1 MINTALK
8 LTDMQN
14 MHNTLEQFIQED
26 LHPVSKLIY
35 LYLEAKYY
43 KSGRCFPRQATI
55 ARDMKICR
63 RSVAK
68 HLRELKDRGFI
79 RSRRLSSTCEYYP
92 VYDVSRGAYINKS
105 IISKSNIDISRK
117 ISKISTNLGKRS
129 SYFYKSKLP
138 DIKKGVVKTRK
149 EKSELENFLNKM
161 DNEDRSKFL
170 KGWIESGEED
180 WKKFLAHNQ

>member
-1 MINTALK
+1 
-8 LTDMQN
+8 MQN

-68 HLRELKDRGFI
+68 HLRELKDRGFM
-79 RSRRLSSTCEYYP
+79 
-92 VYDVSRGAYINKS
+92 
-105 IISKSNIDISRK
+105 
-117 ISKISTNLGKRS
+117 
-129 SYFYKSKLP
+129 F
-138 DIKKGVVKTRK
+138 
-149 EKSELENFLNKM
+149 
-161 DNEDRSKFL
+161 
-170 KGWIESGEED
+170 
-180 WKKFLAHNQ
+180 

>member
-1 MINTALK
+1 
-8 LTDMQN
+8 
-14 MHNTLEQFIQED
+14 MHNTLEQFVQED

-55 ARDMKICR
+55 ARDMKISR

-68 HLRELKDRGFI
+68 HIRELKDKNFI
-79 RSRRLSSTCEYYP
+79 TSKRLSSTCQYYP
-92 VYDVSRGAYINKS
+92 VYDVSRGAYINKVS
-105 IISKSNIDISRK
+105 ISNNNISRH
-117 ISKISTNLGKRS
+117 ISKISSNLGKRS
-129 SYFYKSKLP
+129 SYFYKSKLS
-138 DIKKGVVKTRK
+138 DIKKGKEKTRK
-149 EKSELENFLNKM
+149 EKTEFEKFIAKL
-161 DNEDRSKFL
+161 DRDERATFY